1 MAALILL
8 IAVTKKTSNFDHI
21 LKSISYYH
29 IEQQTKEDYL
39 AKLCNNRI
47 TTNVHDKRMT
57 NSDDILIRIEF
68 DALQDDKAYVSIV
81 NKKGN
86 SINPDYRNYTGE
98 LFNILRKYPNH
109 RP

>member
-1 MAALILL
+1 
-8 IAVTKKTSNFDHI
+8 
-21 LKSISYYH
+21 
-29 IEQQTKEDYL
+29 
-39 AKLCNNRI
+39 
-47 TTNVHDKRMT
+47 MT

-68 DALQDDKAYVSIV
+68 DALQDNKAYVNIV